1 MKKKHIYIPIEI
13 YVREINPKIIFAF
26 KAALKNFRVYIGSKT
41 GIDKIIDK
49 KIKNNNRGGIYFY
62 KSQIIN
68 NRKYIEKIKKSC
80 EKFIVLDEEL
90 GVGVSNIKPAL
101 NKRGKNLN
109 DIDKFFVIG
118 KKMMKELIEYDQ
130 NFKKISQIS
139 GWLKYDI
146 YKNENLNIFET
157 EIREIKKNYGNF
169 YLFSSNYGALSEKGL
184 RKRIKNNPI
193 LKKFKNSENK
203 SNDYYTFK
211 QSIND
216 FKYLKKKFF
225 FFIKNNP
232 EIKFVIRPHPADQ
245 MYNDWKIFEKFN
257 NVKVINKYDI
267 VPWVIA
273 SKGLI
278 HRGCSSAIDAYFLK
292 KPIFFFLPNR
302 KLLKSEKNLTYKISN
317 KIHDFESINFKNLK
331 KKKFDLLINREIYNK
346 NTASNV
352 ILNELQKLNIT
363 KEENISFNIFENFL
377 NYFIPFCGKIKIFL
391 KKRLLGS
398 NYIRNT
404 KLPYFINIKTL
415 IKKIKVLNTGKKK
428 LIIKKITREVFQIE
442 KN

>member
-203 SNDYYTFK
+203 SNDYYTF
-211 QSIND
+211 
-216 FKYLKKKFF
+216 
-225 FFIKNNP
+225 
-232 EIKFVIRPHPADQ
+232 
-245 MYNDWKIFEKFN
+245 
-257 NVKVINKYDI
+257 
-267 VPWVIA
+267 
-273 SKGLI
+273 
-278 HRGCSSAIDAYFLK
+278 
-292 KPIFFFLPNR
+292 
-302 KLLKSEKNLTYKISN
+302 
-317 KIHDFESINFKNLK
+317 
-331 KKKFDLLINREIYNK
+331 
-346 NTASNV
+346 
-352 ILNELQKLNIT
+352 
-363 KEENISFNIFENFL
+363 
-377 NYFIPFCGKIKIFL
+377 
-391 KKRLLGS
+391 
-398 NYIRNT
+398 
-404 KLPYFINIKTL
+404 
-415 IKKIKVLNTGKKK
+415 
-428 LIIKKITREVFQIE
+428 
-442 KN
+442 

>member
-13 YVREINPKIIFAF
+13 YVREINPKIIFAL

-41 GIDKIIDK
+41 GIDKIINK
-49 KIKNNNRGGIYFY
+49 KIRNNNRGGIYFY

-68 NRKYIEKIKKSC
+68 NRNYIEKIKKSC

-203 SNDYYTFK
+203 SNDYFTFK

-216 FKYLKKKFF
+216 FKYLKKKLF
-225 FFIKNNP
+225 FFIKKNP
-232 EIKFVIRPHPADQ
+232 ETKFVIRPHPADE
-245 MYNDWKIFEKFN
+245 MYNDWKIFQKFN

-267 VPWVIA
+267 VPWIIA
-273 SKGLI
+273 SKGLV

-317 KIHDFESINFKNLK
+317 KIHDFESIYLK
-331 KKKFDLLINREIYNK
+331 KIKKTKFDLLINREIYNK

-352 ILNELQKLNIT
+352 ILGELQKLNIT

-391 KKRLLGS
+391 KKKLLES
-398 NYIRNT
+398 NYIRNN

-442 KN
+442 KS